1 MNIIDII
8 HPNPFLHSLFPQG
21 LAEDVLIGNI
31 EFDSGGHS
39 WITIHT
45 NQQNHSSV
53 KKWGVYGK
61 DYNTIAIKLSICNLT
76 KFSLSGWFSANYFP
90 VEITKGNDNKY
101 IFRQKSKDFY
111 IEIEA
116 EYFSFHSCSTYLNS
130 EN

>member
-8 HPNPFLHSLFPQG
+8 YPNPFLDSLFPYG
-21 LAEDVLIGNI
+21 LAKEVLVGNV

-45 NQQNHSSV
+45 KQQNHSSV

-61 DYNTIAIKLSICNLT
+61 DYNTIVIKLSICNLSE
-76 KFSLSGWFSANYFP
+76 FSLSGWFFANYFP
-90 VEITKGNDNKY
+90 VEIIKGNDNKY
-101 IFRQKSKDFY
+101 IFRQKSQDFS

-116 EYFSFHSCSTYLNS
+116 ESLSFHSCSTYLSSDN
-130 EN
+130 